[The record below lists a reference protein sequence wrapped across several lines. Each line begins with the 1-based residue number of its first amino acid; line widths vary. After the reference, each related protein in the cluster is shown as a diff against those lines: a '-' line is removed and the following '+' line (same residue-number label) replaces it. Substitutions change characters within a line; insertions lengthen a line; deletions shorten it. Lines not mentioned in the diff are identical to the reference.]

1 MAQTLPSVCPLDC
14 PDTCSMTVTVE
25 DDHIVNV
32 RGSRVNPLTRGAVC
46 GKVTHYP
53 EWIHGP
59 DRLRSPLRRVGA
71 KGEGRFEAITW
82 EDALDEIYDR
92 LTAIQQAFGPQAITP
107 LNYSGPHGLLAGG
120 SMDLRF
126 FYKLGASRLARRPLC
141 GGIKSEAFV
150 GTYGAVPLMRPEHV
164 AHARLIIAWGVNV
177 TVSQL
182 HLMHLIRTAQKQGA
196 KLVVVDP
203 RRTQVA
209 RHADLHVALKPG
221 TDVILALALAAELER
236 IGGLDPDFI
245 AANVLGAEAYL
256 ERARDVSLVEAAEI
270 CGIPPA
276 QICQLAEMY
285 KTLSPAVICPGNG
298 PERNQNGG
306 SSMQAIFALPALAGK
321 FGVLG
326 GGLLQGASSAFPKT
340 LSRLQGDA
348 FIDPQTRILNIVTI
362 GRDMLDPALDPPIKG
377 VFIYNH
383 NPVIVHPDQN
393 TMIRALSRDDLF
405 TVVCDIVMTDSA
417 AYADVILPA
426 CSHFEYADLYPAYGQ
441 HFLQRA
447 EPLIPPVGESLP
459 NTEIFRRLAA
469 RFGFTEP
476 EFQASDAELID
487 DAVAADDLRLQG
499 MTPSQLPTH
508 QALLMTFEGEDAM
521 LYNTTLPK
529 TPSGKIELESSY
541 LRQAY
546 HHPLPTFRPV
556 SSTYPLSLISPASD
570 KRTSS
575 TFGNLPYSDTIW
587 LDMHPDDAMARQLQ
601 HGMWVRMWN
610 DLGEVHLPL
619 RVTDEVR
626 PGIVCSE
633 KGSWFRTSDNGQT
646 VSALAPAHTA
656 DLSEGACYN
665 DTRVEVEKFEPVD
678 A

>member
-46 GKVTHYP
+46 QKVTRYP
-53 EWIHGP
+53 EWVHGP
-59 DRLRSPLRRVGA
+59 SRLQTPLRRVGQ
-71 KGEGRFEAITW
+71 KGEGRFEAISW
-82 EDALDEIYDR
+82 EAALDEIYGR
-92 LTAIQQAFGPQAITP
+92 FTAIRQDYGSQAITP
-107 LNYSGPHGLLAGG
+107 LNYSGPHGLLAVG

-141 GGIKSEAFV
+141 GGIKSEALV

-164 AHARLIIAWGVNV
+164 AHAQLIIVWGVNV

-182 HLMHLIRTAQKQGA
+182 HLMHIIRTAQKQGA
-196 KLVVVDP
+196 KLIVVDP

-221 TDVILALALAAELER
+221 TDGVLALALAAELER
-236 IGGLDPDFI
+236 INGLDHEFI
-245 AANVLGAEAYL
+245 ADHVLGAEAYL
-256 ERARDVSLVEAAEI
+256 EQARSRSLEASADI
-270 CGIPPA
+270 CGLTPA
-276 QICQLAEMY
+276 DIRQMAELY
-285 KTLSPAVICPGNG
+285 KTISPAVICPGNG

-306 SSMQAIFALPALAGK
+306 SSLQAIFALPALGGK

-340 LSRLQGDA
+340 LPRLQGDA
-348 FIDPQTRILNIVTI
+348 FIDPQTRTLNIVTL
-362 GRDMLDPALDPPIKG
+362 GRDLLNPDLDPPIKG

-393 TMIRALSRDDLF
+393 TMKRALSREDLF
-405 TVVCDIVMTDSA
+405 TVVCDVVMTDSA
-417 AYADVILPA
+417 AYADVVLPA

-447 EPLIPPVGESLP
+447 EPVIPPVGESLP

-487 DAVAADDLRLQG
+487 DAVDGDDIRLQG
-499 MTPSQLPTH
+499 IAPSQLPTDEV
-508 QALLMTFEGEDAM
+508 LLMTAGGEDAI
-521 LYNTTLPK
+521 LYQTTFPA

-541 LRQAY
+541 LKQAY
-546 HHPLPTFRPV
+546 NHPLPTFRPV
-556 SSTYPLSLISPASD
+556 DSDYPLSLISPASD

-575 TFGNLPYSDTIW
+575 TFGDLPYSDAIW
-587 LDMHPDDAMARQLQ
+587 LDMHPDDATARQLED
-601 HGMWVRMWN
+601 GMWVRMWN
-610 DLGEVHLPL
+610 ELGEVHLPL

-626 PGIVCSE
+626 PGVVCSE
-633 KGSWFRTSDNGQT
+633 KGLWFRTSDNGQT

-665 DTRVEVEKFEPVD
+665 DTRVEVDKWEQ
-678 A
+678 